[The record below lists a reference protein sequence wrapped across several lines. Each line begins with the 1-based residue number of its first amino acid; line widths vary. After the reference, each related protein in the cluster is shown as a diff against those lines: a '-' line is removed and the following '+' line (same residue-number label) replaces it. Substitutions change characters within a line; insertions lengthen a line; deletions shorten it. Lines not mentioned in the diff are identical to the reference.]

1 MGSRLFHHTSV
12 PGVVGPGRAVV
23 SSPKPTSV
31 GLSRKEEELGMRNGR
46 GKI

>member
-23 SSPKPTSV
+23 SSPKPSV